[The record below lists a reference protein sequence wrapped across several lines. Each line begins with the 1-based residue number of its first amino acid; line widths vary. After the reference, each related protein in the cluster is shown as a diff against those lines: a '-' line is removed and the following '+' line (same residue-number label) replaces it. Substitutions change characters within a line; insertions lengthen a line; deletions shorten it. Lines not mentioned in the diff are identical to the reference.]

1 MISTNLSISQ
11 NSKRRLIRNNYLL
24 VDKAEEWTEKY
35 LFNKNQNPKHEH
47 HWHGC
52 HDEIYMALSMLT
64 AEHCSYCDKYP
75 LDERA
80 KSDVQIDHF
89 KPISDIGFR
98 FLAFEWTNLYLACG
112 GCNKSKLAQYSDLI
126 IRPDDEEYKATD
138 YFFFD
143 TETAEILV
151 NKANGNTYIQRAEK
165 TIEIFKLNHKS
176 IIKFRKRA
184 IENFLKAQKS
194 GFDNFNINDYDYR
207 NFIEELL

>member
-1 MISTNLSISQ
+1 MYKIYRTTESKPKILKDNAKKWTEDYLLKKSQ
-11 NSKRRLIRNNYLL
+11 NSNY
-24 VDKAEEWTEKY
+24 K
-35 LFNKNQNPKHEH
+35 H
-47 HWHGC
+47 HWHSS
-52 HDEIYMALSMLT
+52 HDEIYAALSILT

-89 KPISDIGFR
+89 KPVSNLEFR

-126 IRPDDEEYKATD
+126 IKPDDENYDPTD

-143 TETAEILV
+143 IETAEILV
-151 NKANGNTYIQRAEK
+151 NKANENIYIQRAEK
-165 TIEIFKLNHKS
+165 TIEVFKLNHKS

-184 IENFLKAQKS
+184 IENFLKAQKL

-207 NFIEELL
+207 NFIAELL

>member
-1 MISTNLSISQ
+1 MYKIYRTTE
-11 NSKRRLIRNNYLL
+11 SKPQILA
-24 VDKAEEWTEKY
+24 DKAKEWTEEY
-35 LFNKNQNPKHEH
+35 LFKKGQNPKHKH
-47 HWHGC
+47 YWHNY
-52 HDEIYMALSMLT
+52 HDEIFMSLSMLT

-75 LDERA
+75 LDERG

-89 KPISDIGFR
+89 KPVSYPEFR
-98 FLAFEWTNLYLACG
+98 VLAFEWTNLYLSCG

-126 IRPDDEEYKATD
+126 IRPDDENYNPTD

-151 NKANGNTYIQRAEK
+151 NKANGDTYIQKAEK
-165 TIEIFKLNHKS
+165 TIEVFKLNHKS

-184 IENFLKAQKS
+184 IENYLKAQKL
-194 GFDNFNINDYDYR
+194 GFVNFDVNDYDYR